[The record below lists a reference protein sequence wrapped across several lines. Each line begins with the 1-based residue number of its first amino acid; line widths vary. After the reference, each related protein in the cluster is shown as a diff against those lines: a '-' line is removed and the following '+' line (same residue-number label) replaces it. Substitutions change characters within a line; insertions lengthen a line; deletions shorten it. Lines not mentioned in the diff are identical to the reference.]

1 MRLEDLTDQE
11 VRDLREQVSKLAL
24 DNRSL
29 SSKITSQKEQSKHTQ
44 VSHFFIWYV
53 IVSVISNIVGSI
65 LYNSWYEGEQTI
77 QAGIN
82 AM

>member
-65 LYNSWYEGEQTI
+65 LYNSLYKGEQTI